1 MKSIFLFGFFLVH
14 LTINA
19 QQQLRTEFGAVYYP
33 ANMYKTKYNAPE
45 GSPYLYEGFKAAK
58 INSIKESQ
66 LVRFDAVE
74 GNVEV
79 LINETKV
86 VVLDNFKRYKITLL
100 DNSAKVFSTLK
111 YTDLKGNENAS
122 FFELLDSTMNYKIY
136 LKEKKRFFKKVKAQ
150 GYADGEPAKFKK
162 VRSEFYFKDAKNRSD
177 RLMIIPQKMSS
188 FIAFF
193 QDDAKSIKKYIKEN
207 KLKIDNPDDLVKI
220 FNFYYKHQG
229 R

>member
-1 MKSIFLFGFFLVH
+1 
-14 LTINA
+14 
-19 QQQLRTEFGAVYYP
+19 
-33 ANMYKTKYNAPE
+33 
-45 GSPYLYEGFKAAK
+45 
-58 INSIKESQ
+58 
-66 LVRFDAVE
+66 
-74 GNVEV
+74 
-79 LINETKV
+79 
-86 VVLDNFKRYKITLL
+86 L
-100 DNSAKVFSTLK
+100 DNSGKVFSTLK